1 MLKKSR
7 MVIAALMIA
16 GFFGSVIPTTQAFA
30 ESRCER
36 RIHEAEAK
44 LQDAIARHGEH
55 SRQAE
60 KRRHD
65 LEETRRHCE
74 HH

>member
-1 MLKKSR
+1 MLKTSR
-7 MVIAALMIA
+7 TLIA
-16 GFFGSVIPTTQAFA
+16 GLILSGFMGAVIPTTQAAA
-30 ESRCER
+30 EDRCER

-44 LQDAIARHGEH
+44 LQDAIAKHGEH

>member
-1 MLKKSR
+1 MLKKTR
-7 MVIAALMIA
+7 VVIAGLILSGLMGA
-16 GFFGSVIPTTQAFA
+16 VIPTQAFA
-30 ESRCER
+30 EDRCER

-44 LQDAIARHGEH
+44 LRDAVARHGEH

-65 LEETRRHCE
+65 LEEVRRHCE

>member
-1 MLKKSR
+1 
-7 MVIAALMIA
+7 VIAGLILSGLM
-16 GFFGSVIPTTQAFA
+16 GTVIPAQAFA
-30 ESRCER
+30 EDRCER

-44 LQDAIARHGEH
+44 LQDAIAKHGEH

-65 LEETRRHCE
+65 LEEVRRHCE